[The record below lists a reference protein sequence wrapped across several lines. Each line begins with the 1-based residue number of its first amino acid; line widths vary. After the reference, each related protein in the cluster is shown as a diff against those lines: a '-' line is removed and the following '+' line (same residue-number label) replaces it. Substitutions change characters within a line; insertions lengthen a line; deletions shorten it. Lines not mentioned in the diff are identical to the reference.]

1 MKDKIGFKDLK
12 WYLKVLVSLGL
23 FNIVYY
29 LLIFIVGFLIGFA
42 GALEWTHKITLK
54 FQTKE
59 SIFHIFLDLGLSLWR
74 LSQRLLIIIWKEVL
88 YK

>member
-42 GALEWTHKITLK
+42 GALE
-54 FQTKE
+54 
-59 SIFHIFLDLGLSLWR
+59 
-74 LSQRLLIIIWKEVL
+74 
-88 YK
+88 